1 MAIDIPQTIG
11 AIAALGLAAY
21 GLVDASK
28 PFWGGASN
36 FGFGHIEDAVEPF
49 KAALAAAT
57 GSWQLTLHNH
67 WLNGTALE
75 LQKAVA
81 KSLIRLGL
89 SPDNAAGLAAA
100 GHVSPAEFV
109 AAVQSLH
116 NGTPLTPAQVNLF
129 GRFDAAVDAALD
141 AGYERADQKY
151 RNSARTLAGAVAI
164 VLSVWGS
171 FLLHDPKATEPWGL
185 HDLMTALWVGAVA
198 VPLAPIA
205 KDLASS
211 LSAAMGALKA
221 VRGGS

>member
-1 MAIDIPQTIG
+1 MDISQTIG

-21 GLVDASK
+21 GLVDATK
-28 PFWGGASN
+28 PFLGGASN
-36 FGFGHIEDAVEPF
+36 FGFGHIKDAVQPF
-49 KAALAAAT
+49 KAALDSASD
-57 GSWQLTLHNH
+57 SWPLTLRNH

-89 SPDNAAGLAAA
+89 SPANAVDLARA
-100 GHVSPAEFV
+100 GHVNPEKFRD
-109 AAVQSLH
+109 AVMRLH
-116 NGTPLTPAQVNLF
+116 QGAVLSTEDVNLF

-151 RNSARTLAGAVAI
+151 RNSARALAGLFAML
-164 VLSVWGS
+164 LSVWGMFILKQGAPS
-171 FLLHDPKATEPWGL
+171 SQDV
-185 HDLMTALWVGAVA
+185 MTAVLVGAVA

-211 LSAAMGALKA
+211 LSAAVGALKT